1 MAYQTDIAPYVGML
15 KRRKYFLIIP
25 VIASLIISSAVA
37 YKIPAVYRSEA
48 KIYYFTPQIPE
59 NMLASLVNIFLET
72 AIKYM
77 EATIFSRDRCLQ
89 IINEVNLYPDMI
101 QKMPTDD
108 VIANMK
114 EQYKST
120 NVYES
125 VGTKGSASE
134 EVIIGFKFYF
144 DDRDPKQAFNV
155 ATIIASDFV
164 ANYKK
169 FREGF
174 ATVSSTF
181 FYDEQQR
188 LKEEMAKLDK
198 KISEFKEKH
207 LNELPEL
214 FQNNYQMVQSLNQQL
229 LAQDQEARFIVEKKI
244 MLESQLAT
252 TDPFLQME
260 GISGQKIITPEEK
273 LGSLKVELAL
283 LLSSVSEKHPDV
295 IRVKREIESLEKIVP
310 KDRKDTDSQ
319 TEVKNQENYWVKR
332 LKFKEQAAAYNP
344 IYVSLAMQLEETS
357 AQMKSL
363 QTQKDK
369 IKADMEKYKLRLE
382 KSPVIELEY
391 TLLVR
396 DRESTKVRY
405 DQLVNQALQADSSS
419 AMEKREIGGR
429 LVIVEPPNY
438 PLRPIKPN
446 RPLIVAI
453 GFVIGISLG
462 ILLIITRE
470 FLYQTVR
477 SPDDLA
483 KITPFPV
490 LSELPEIPSDNVK
503 EITKI
508 RKRAIPLL
516 IIVAVPV
523 LLFAIGMLYKPL
535 ELDIA
540 FIKLL
545 NTVMKKLTV
554 LGL

>member
-1 MAYQTDIAPYVGML
+1 MAYQTDIAPYVDML

-25 VIASLIISSAVA
+25 VIASLIIGSAVA
-37 YKIPAVYRSEA
+37 YKLPAVYRSEA
-48 KIYYFTPQIPE
+48 KIFYYSPQIPE
-59 NMLASLVNIFLET
+59 TMLASLVNTFLET

-77 EATIFSRDRCLQ
+77 EAFIFSRDRCLQ

-114 EQYKST
+114 EQYTSA
-120 NVYES
+120 NLYES
-125 VGTKGSASE
+125 VGTSKRSGGE
-134 EVIIGFKFYF
+134 EVIIGFKFSF
-144 DDRDPKQAFNV
+144 DDRDPKKAFNV
-155 ATIIASDFV
+155 ATIIASDFI

-198 KISEFKEKH
+198 KLSEFKEKH

-214 FQNNYQMVQSLNQQL
+214 FQHNYQMVQTLNQQL

-244 MLESQLAT
+244 MLESYLAT

-260 GISGQKIITPEEK
+260 GISGQKIITPDEK

-344 IYVSLAMQLEETS
+344 VYVNLVTQLEETS

-369 IKADMEKYKLRLE
+369 IKAEMEKYKLRLE
-382 KSPVIELEY
+382 KSPVIEQEY
-391 TLLVR
+391 ALLFR
-396 DRESTKVRY
+396 DMESNKRRY
-405 DQLVNQALQADSSS
+405 GELVNQALQTDSSS

-429 LVIVEPPNY
+429 LVIVEPPNF

-453 GFVIGISLG
+453 GFVVVTGLG
-462 ILLIITRE
+462 ILLIITWE

-477 SPDDLA
+477 SPDDLS
-483 KITPFPV
+483 KITPFSV
-490 LSELPEIPSDNVK
+490 LSE
-503 EITKI
+503 
-508 RKRAIPLL
+508 
-516 IIVAVPV
+516 
-523 LLFAIGMLYKPL
+523 
-535 ELDIA
+535 
-540 FIKLL
+540 
-545 NTVMKKLTV
+545 
-554 LGL
+554 